1 MTAQTASVGG
11 AAGAPPAGLLA
22 LTAEALPQ
30 AADLAEA
37 LGVRGPSKASAG
49 ASADRSIARLLLA
62 EAGLPTPKG
71 TRVDTHQDAAAAAI
85 WTGYPV
91 VLRPLANLGHYG
103 EIRADKAEDLQAAWT
118 VAHTASL
125 AAQTN
130 PGAVLLERAHGGER
144 VTLQTI
150 TSGGRTRVV
159 AAVRTA
165 FSNYPLFQP
174 ASHLVTAE
182 EMDPD
187 LAQLAARAM
196 QALGVDHGVGHVQV
210 VMAVLGPVITDAAA
224 HLQGDSVPELVRL
237 ATGVDLL
244 LAAIQIATGQKPV
257 ITPNR
262 SESAAVALIR
272 AGSDGTVTGQGV
284 DLELFDA
291 PWMARL
297 TWETPLGGWVR
308 TRPASLLA
316 RCVVTGPDPDTCLAN
331 LALAC
336 GSVRTTVHPDHP

>member
-37 LGVRGPSKASAG
+37 LGVRGPSKASAD

-103 EIRADKAEDLQAAWT
+103 EIRADKAEDLQAAWK

-125 AAQTN
+125 TAETT

-150 TSGGRTRVV
+150 TSGGQTRVV

-165 FSNYPLFQP
+165 FTNYPLFQP
-174 ASHLVTAE
+174 TSHLVTAE

-244 LAAIQIATGQKPV
+244 LAAIQLATGQEPV
-257 ITPNR
+257 IMPNR
-262 SESAAVALIR
+262 SASAAVALIR

-284 DLELFDA
+284 DLDLFDA

-331 LALAC
+331 LAQAC
-336 GSVRTTVHPDHP
+336 ESVRTTIQPDHP